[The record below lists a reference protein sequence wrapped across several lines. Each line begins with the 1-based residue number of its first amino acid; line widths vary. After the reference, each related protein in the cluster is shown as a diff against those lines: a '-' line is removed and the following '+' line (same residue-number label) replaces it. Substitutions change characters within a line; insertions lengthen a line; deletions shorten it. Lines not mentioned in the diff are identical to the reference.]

1 MKTRLAVA
9 VTLTIALAPLAAGQA
24 GRARMRADLEF
35 QCSPPLEG
43 RASLSRGADAAA
55 WFLATE
61 MLQGR
66 PRAPRGPGLPP
77 ALDREAA
84 RAGMTLGDE
93 FDRDSSMRALFR
105 CDHLSFLQ
113 HGVPAVW
120 LFGGFHPG

>member
-1 MKTRLAVA
+1 VPGRLAAPPVDGQPRSLAGLRIGAMTTRLAVA

-61 MLQGR
+61 MR
-66 PRAPRGPGLPP
+66 KAGLEPP
-77 ALDREAA
+77 DASSA
-84 RAGMTLGDE
+84 R
-93 FDRDSSMRALFR
+93 S
-105 CDHLSFLQ
+105 
-113 HGVPAVW
+113 
-120 LFGGFHPG
+120 